1 MKTTKK
7 CPKCGFAAKAGFGE
21 CPKCGIIVGKFM
33 SQKRQDKE
41 NESKADNA
49 KKTALHHL
57 AAANAL
63 MVRQQKE
70 WGEILA
76 GFETRNKYEVTDH
89 WGNPVFQVEEEGGGF
104 ARVLTRFLLTAL
116 RPFTMHLFSPDGK
129 GLLLFKRPFRFFFH
143 QLDICKANGSPLGT
157 VKRRFSILRRR
168 YSVLDRH
175 GREMFQLFGPL
186 LRPWTFLIKNGEQE
200 LGKIVK
206 KWSGLFKEAVTDA
219 DNFGINFPQG
229 IDLGKKAVL
238 LGAVFLID
246 FVHFE
251 NNGKGN

>member
-7 CPKCGFAAKAGFGE
+7 CPKCGFVANVGFGE
-21 CPKCGIIVGKFM
+21 CPKCGIIVGKFLNAR
-33 SQKRQDKE
+33 KEDKDLE
-41 NESKADNA
+41 KD
-49 KKTALHHL
+49 
-57 AAANAL
+57 AAASKKSTLQQLASANSL

-70 WGEILA
+70 WGEILT
-76 GFETRNKYEVTDH
+76 GFETRNKYEVADP
-89 WGNPVFQVEEEGGGF
+89 WGNPVFQVEEESGGF
-104 ARVLTRFLLTAL
+104 AAIMTRFLLTAL

-143 QLDICKANGSPLGT
+143 QLEICKANGSPLGT

-168 YSVLDRH
+168 YSVMDRH
-175 GREMFQLFGPL
+175 GREIYQLFGPL
-186 LRPWTFLIKNGEQE
+186 LHPWTFLIKSGDQE

-206 KWSGLFKEAVTDA
+206 KWSGLVKEAVTDA
-219 DNFGINFPQG
+219 DNFGINFPHG
-229 IDLGKKAVL
+229 IELGKKAVL

>member
-1 MKTTKK
+1 MKTIKR
-7 CPKCGFAAKAGFGE
+7 CPKCGFAANVGFAE
-21 CPKCGIIVGKFM
+21 CPKCGIIVGKFLTK
-33 SQKRQDKE
+33 KREDNEFEDKD
-41 NESKADNA
+41 AAA
-49 KKTALHHL
+49 KKSALHNL

-63 MVRQQKE
+63 IVRQKKE
-70 WGEILA
+70 WGEILT
-76 GFETRNKYEVTDH
+76 GFETKNKYEVLDH
-89 WGNPVFQVEEEGGGF
+89 WGNPVFQVEEEGGSF
-104 ARVLTRFLLTAL
+104 ATIITRFLLTAL
-116 RPFTMHLFSPDGK
+116 RPFTMHIFSLDGK
-129 GLLLFKRPFRFFFH
+129 GLLLLKRPFRFFFH
-143 QLDICKANGSPLGT
+143 QLEVCKANGSPLGT

-175 GREMFQLFGPL
+175 GREIYQLFGPL
-186 LRPWTFLIKNGEQE
+186 LHPWTFLIKNGEQE

-206 KWSGLFKEAVTDA
+206 KWGGLVKEAMTVA

-251 NNGKGN
+251 NTGKGN